1 MAIFAWLEG
10 KAKIGRAT
18 GCLRRWKYFDRKLL
32 RSFLILSIEAFDGRI
47 TCPNIGVK
55 KPLPLVL
62 LYLYIRGVKPDIS
75 RADG

>member
-1 MAIFAWLEG
+1 MVVLAFM
-10 KAKIGRAT
+10 T
-18 GCLRRWKYFDRKLL
+18 
-32 RSFLILSIEAFDGRI
+32 IEAFDGRI